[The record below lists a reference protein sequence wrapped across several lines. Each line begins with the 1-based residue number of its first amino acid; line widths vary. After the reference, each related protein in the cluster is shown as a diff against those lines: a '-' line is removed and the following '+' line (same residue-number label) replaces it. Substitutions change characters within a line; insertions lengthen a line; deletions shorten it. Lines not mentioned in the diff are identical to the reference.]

1 MITKD
6 KVELRKAIGQVLTM
20 QYDYPY
26 NGMGSVG
33 YKGDNIYR
41 FKVDDI
47 GDIQL
52 AIMERA
58 ETNKH
63 SYNVPMLAQEIIT
76 NLLDEG
82 LISYDTNMEAQKKV
96 ISI

>member
-6 KVELRKAIGQVLTM
+6 KVELRKAVGQVLTM
-20 QYDYPY
+20 QYDYPF

-41 FKVDDI
+41 FNVDDI
-47 GDIQL
+47 GEIQL

-58 ETNKH
+58 ESGKH
-63 SYNVPMLAQEIIT
+63 SYNVEMLAQEMIT
-76 NLLDEG
+76 DLLDAG
-82 LISYDTNMEAQKKV
+82 LIRYDGEAYKSKV
-96 ISI
+96 VSI

>member
-82 LISYDTNMEAQKKV
+82 LISYDANMETQKKV
-96 ISI
+96 VSI

>member
-6 KVELRKAIGQVLTM
+6 NVELRRAIGQVLTM
-20 QYDYPY
+20 QYDYPA

-41 FKVDDI
+41 FRVDDL
-47 GDIQL
+47 GDIQV
-52 AIMERA
+52 AIMEKL
-58 ETNKH
+58 ETYKH
-63 SYNVPMLAQEIIT
+63 SYNVEMLAQEMIT

-82 LISYDTNMEAQKKV
+82 LIIYDANAETKNKV
-96 ISI
+96 VSI